1 MLHVVLDCRHPE
13 TLADFWALALGYRI
27 ARVEGAF
34 VVLLPQ
40 EKGEP
45 ALILQRVPE
54 DKIGKNRMHMD
65 IEVDDV
71 EASAAALVGHGARR
85 LSERPVEELG
95 VRWITL
101 ADPEGNE
108 FDLTMSAEAH

>member
-1 MLHVVLDCRHPE
+1 MFHVVLDCRHPE
-13 TLADFWALALGYRI
+13 TLAEFWALALGYRI

-40 EKGEP
+40 ERGEP

-54 DKIGKNRMHMD
+54 DKVGKNRMHLD
-65 IEVDDV
+65 VEVDDV
-71 EASAAALVGHGARR
+71 EASAAALVGHGAKR
-85 LSERPVEELG
+85 LSAEPVEELG
-95 VRWITL
+95 VRWIKL

-108 FDLTMSAEAH
+108 FDLTMRAEAH